1 MSGDVEILEVTKEV
15 TGPSLFERLFGI
27 DLMGMIGEIIPILLV
42 VIISLIIV
50 KALTKLTVKIV
61 EKSKIEKTL
70 HVFVEKVVSI
80 ILYFIA
86 ILIITDMMGIPVTS
100 LLATFSIVGL
110 AASLAIQDTLANLAS
125 GVTILAT
132 HPFKVDN
139 FIDIGGTTGTVMSI
153 NLTNT
158 ELKTPD
164 NKIIYIPNKQ
174 IISSTIINYSEMP
187 NRRVDLTFNLAYSAD
202 GEKIKEIMN
211 KAIQKH
217 ELILK
222 DEPIFVRTTGYQ
234 ASGIDY
240 TLRVWTKSGDYWT
253 VYFDLLEGIKKDFDA
268 AGIEIPYNQLDV
280 HVHNV

>member
-1 MSGDVEILEVTKEV
+1 MSGDLEIIETTQKSGVSDLLE
-15 TGPSLFERLFGI
+15 GLFGT
-27 DLMGMIGEIIPILLV
+27 DLIGMIGELIPIVLTV
-42 VIISLIIV
+42 VISLIIV

-61 EKSKIEKTL
+61 EKSRLEKSLHIFIEK
-70 HVFVEKVVSI
+70 VISV

-86 ILIITDMMGIPVTS
+86 ILIIADTMGISITS

-110 AASLAIQDTLANLAS
+110 AASLAIQDTLSNLAS

-132 HPFKVDN
+132 HPFRVDN
-139 FIDIGGTTGTVMSI
+139 FVDIGGTTGTVNAI

-158 ELKTPD
+158 ALQTPD

-187 NRRVDLTFNLAYSAD
+187 KRRVDLTFNLAYNAD
-202 GEKIKEIMN
+202 SEKIKEIMN

-240 TLRVWTKSGDYWT
+240 TLRVWSKSSDYWT
-253 VYFDLLEGIKKDFDA
+253 VYFDLLENLKKDFDA

>member
-70 HVFVEKVVSI
+70 HVFVDKVVCI

>member
-1 MSGDVEILEVTKEV
+1 MSGDVEILETTQILPKSSVLEK
-15 TGPSLFERLFGI
+15 LFGT
-27 DLMGMIGEIIPILLV
+27 DLMGLIGDIIPILLV
-42 VIISLIIV
+42 IVISLIVV

-70 HVFVEKVVSI
+70 HIFVEKVISI

-139 FIDIGGTTGTVMSI
+139 FIDIGGISGTVMSI

-174 IISSTIINYSEMP
+174 IVSSTIINYSEMP

-202 GEKIKEIMN
+202 GEKIKEIIN

-240 TLRVWTKSGDYWT
+240 TLRVWAKSGDYWT
-253 VYFDLLEGIKKDFDA
+253 VYFDLLEGIKKYH
-268 AGIEIPYNQLDV
+268 IIN
-280 HVHNV
+280 